1 MKSPAYGSVMCIAI
15 RGIGCFHTSI
25 WYKRGYVGG
34 DLSLWF
40 LFLSCLLHCHAELG
54 KRGDVASLCVFGALC
69 RVTVSQSTLE
79 RVASEAAAFRSL
91 WLPLFSPC
99 PLFIGRFFFAA
110 KSLFFP
116 SFLIALFSLCSE
128 LLHRGSFPV
137 SRTTYLCSSWF
148 RARVCKRPGMCG
160 LHGLAEV
167 WKHRFFRVRVPT
179 FLFFFF
185 FSLLGVSPLHHFS
198 FFPFH

>member
-1 MKSPAYGSVMCIAI
+1 MLVAIYLSDFFFFPVFCTAMQSWVNEATWHPCVSSARSV
-15 RGIGCFHTSI
+15 
-25 WYKRGYVGG
+25 
-34 DLSLWF
+34 
-40 LFLSCLLHCHAELG
+40 
-54 KRGDVASLCVFGALC
+54 
-69 RVTVSQSTLE
+69 VSQSL
-79 RVASEAAAFRSL
+79 RVPWNVLPVKPLLSARCGCRSFL
-91 WLPLFSPC
+91 LAPYL
-99 PLFIGRFFFAA
+99 LAVFFFAA